1 MGNNSRT
8 HECLTKFCSYV
19 TTGRVFQI
27 ALGVGGISLSRG
39 NGKFCWTQN
48 SSLSSFRL
56 KINMCILELSILFSK
71 DLLFL
76 YYMQVIRFWFF
87 LEKNWSFSYISLF
100 YFALD
105 MSLISWCMLY
115 DTQFIF
121 FQKWRKL
128 LSQTSLDS
136 KLKFLQSFSKNKK
149 WKKGLKCFARI
160 KFWKKGKLKLGK
172 I

>member
-1 MGNNSRT
+1 MGNNSRN

-39 NGKFCWTQN
+39 NGKFCWAQN

-76 YYMQVIRFWFF
+76 YYIRVIRFDFF
-87 LEKNWSFSYISLF
+87 EKNRSSYKFHCFILPWVSPWF
-100 YFALD
+100 HD
-105 MSLISWCMLY
+105 VSWY
-115 DTQFIF
+115 TIHF
-121 FQKWRKL
+121 
-128 LSQTSLDS
+128 
-136 KLKFLQSFSKNKK
+136 FSKNRESYFHKPIYI
-149 WKKGLKCFARI
+149 LMF
-160 KFWKKGKLKLGK
+160 
-172 I
+172 

>member
-39 NGKFCWTQN
+39 NGKFCWAQN

-56 KINMCILELSILFSK
+56 KINICILELSILFSK

-76 YYMQVIRFWFF
+76 YYIQVRIFWFF
-87 LEKNWSFSYISLF
+87 WEKLIFLIYFNLLF
-100 YFALD
+100 YSD
-105 MSLISWCMLY
+105 MYLISWCIIHTTL
-115 DTQFIF
+115 FIF

-128 LSQTSLDS
+128 LSQINLH
-136 KLKFLQSFSKNKK
+136 LQLNFSADFSKNKK
-149 WKKGLKCFARI
+149 CKKGLKYFARI
-160 KFWKKGKLKLGK
+160 KFWKKEKLKLGK